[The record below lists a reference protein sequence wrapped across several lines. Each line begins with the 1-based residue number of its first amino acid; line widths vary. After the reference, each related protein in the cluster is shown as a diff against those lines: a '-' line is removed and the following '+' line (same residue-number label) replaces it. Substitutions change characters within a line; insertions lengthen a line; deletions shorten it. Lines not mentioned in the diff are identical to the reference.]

1 MEKELTEKMA
11 IYVQRVGADSAIDTA
26 ETILSNNSRN
36 IERSNDS
43 DAMMAQLRFQL
54 SVLEYLHCD
63 SEIVDK
69 YMAILQ

>member
-1 MEKELTEKMA
+1 M
-11 IYVQRVGADSAIDTA
+11 YVQRVGHKNAIDTA
-26 ETILSNNSRN
+26 ETILSNNSIN
-36 IERSNDS
+36 IGRSNDS